1 MTFIDSFLLNLLER
15 ACRAFQRLTGRTN
28 VWLAL
33 QLTNLSIII
42 YFIAA
47 VVYFL
52 ISDLAPRI
60 FIGVFCSTVLY
71 TLTQTLFKVPIE
83 SYENNAFRRVAN
95 GMKNPRRVRDL
106 LLRISFLSLV
116 LFYPVLFVV
125 IDQRVDVGLQ
135 VPLIGYSLIVMMT
148 VILYLLACDP
158 LPPAR
163 VRATEPLRQRVPAN
177 QRWRARPQPAGLRS
191 PRQQPPSSDAVHRS
205 QKEAPDSWCIQQGQ
219 TRQNPA
225 PRVRAARAA

>member
-1 MTFIDSFLLNLLER
+1 MTYIDAFLLNLLER
-15 ACRAFQRLTGRTN
+15 GCRTFQRLTGRTN

-71 TLTQTLFKVPIE
+71 ALTQTLFKVPIE
-83 SYENNAFRRVAN
+83 TYENNAFRRVAN
-95 GMKNPRRVRDL
+95 GVKNPRRVRDL
-106 LLRISFLSLV
+106 LLRISFLSLL
-116 LFYPVLFVV
+116 LFYPALFFFV
-125 IDQRVDVGLQ
+125 IGQRVDVGLQ

-163 VRATEPLRQRVPAN
+163 VRATEPLRQRVP
-177 QRWRARPQPAGLRS
+177 S
-191 PRQQPPSSDAVHRS
+191 
-205 QKEAPDSWCIQQGQ
+205 
-219 TRQNPA
+219 
-225 PRVRAARAA
+225 RAAAD